1 MPSATTANRLKIS
14 IRPSVLLRYNE
25 VMEDSIFTK
34 IINGE
39 IPCHKVYEDDQT
51 LAFIDIN
58 PIQPGMVLVVSKKQV
73 DHIWDLPSEDYR
85 AVMDTVGKVG
95 QRLREVFADK
105 QRVAV
110 IVEGFEVPHAHVKVF
125 PVNSEHEVRSLPK
138 GDEPDHEALAE
149 MAKKLAIT

>member
-1 MPSATTANRLKIS
+1 
-14 IRPSVLLRYNE
+14 
-25 VMEDSIFTK
+25 MEDSIFTK